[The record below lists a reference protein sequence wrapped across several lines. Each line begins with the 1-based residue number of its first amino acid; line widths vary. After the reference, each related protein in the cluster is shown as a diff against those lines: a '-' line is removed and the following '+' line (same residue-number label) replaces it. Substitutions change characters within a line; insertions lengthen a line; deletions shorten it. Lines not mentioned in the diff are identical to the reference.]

1 MMWCSKFSFAAIVV
15 AICFTAK
22 NALSTAAE
30 VKGSTLCSALASQFP
45 SKTFYPSDTTYK
57 ESILSYFFQQD
68 RLSPSC
74 IFRPSTASDVS
85 FIVKADAEFSGKI
98 TNSSALAVRS
108 GGHAPVPYAANI
120 NKGVTID
127 LRDMN
132 DTVISSDGSTVS
144 VGAGSIWDD
153 IYKALLPRNLTV
165 LGARVAGLGVGG
177 YLTGG

>member
-1 MMWCSKFSFAAIVV
+1 MMWCSKIWFAPIVV

-30 VKGSTLCSALASQFP
+30 VKGSTLCSTLDSHFP
-45 SKTFYPSDTTYK
+45 SKTFYPSNTTYN
-57 ESILSYFFQQD
+57 ESIMSYFFQQD

-85 FIVKADAEFSGKI
+85 FIVKADAEFSGKQS
-98 TNSSALAVRS
+98 NSSVLAVRS

-144 VGAGSIWDD
+144 VGGGSIWDD
-153 IYKALLPRNLTV
+153 IYKALLPMNLTV
-165 LGARVAGLGVGG
+165 LGARVAGVGVGG